1 MQYEEIR
8 TGEAIQLTVEGKI
21 DALSSND
28 FQRMVLKAFMRCKDV
43 VINLDK
49 VPFMSSAGLRALVL
63 GSKTAE
69 AKGGKLIVM
78 NVQPEVKEVFH
89 YSGIEKILDIM

>member
-8 TGEAIQLTVEGKI
+8 TGDALQLNVEGKI
-21 DALSSND
+21 DALSSSE
-28 FQRMVLKAFMRCKDV
+28 FQSIVLKAFMRCKDV
-43 VINLDK
+43 VINIEK
-49 VPFMSSAGLRALVL
+49 VPFMTSAGLRALVL

-78 NVQPEVKEVFH
+78 NVQPAVKEVFRH
-89 YSGIEKILDIM
+89 SGIEKILEIM